1 MTFVGSYI
9 YVKSS
14 SVSWHSR
21 RGQHILQVAKP
32 LVMDSF
38 VARISKLA
46 ALELMFPLFS
56 RSFSFLGPLLW
67 SDLKCDGPAVAG
79 QKMSQNEWEHLLSNF
94 AL

>member
-1 MTFVGSYI
+1 MSALIYI

-56 RSFSFLGPLLW
+56 
-67 SDLKCDGPAVAG
+67 DLKCDGPAVAG